1 MYTMSTS
8 AVILIQS
15 IAAAFYCYLPAVAI
29 MLLLRVAVPR
39 RGTRNRRGL
48 VVFLIGTVLCVVAAN
63 LFLFRGH
70 PDPNWIYSRSLGGLL
85 ASIAASFTVFLIQC
99 FQAWFSHR
107 SQSTMEPKSLQDSDS
122 KGAE

>member
-1 MYTMSTS
+1 MYTMSMS
-8 AVILIQS
+8 AVVLIQS
-15 IAAAFYCYLPAVAI
+15 IAAALYCYLPAMAI
-29 MLLLRVAVPR
+29 MLLLRVVVPR
-39 RGTRNRRGL
+39 QWTRNQHGL

-99 FQAWFSHR
+99 FQAWFGNRAR
-107 SQSTMEPKSLQDSDS
+107 STKEPKTPRDSD
-122 KGAE
+122 